1 MSPQTF
7 RREEEEESGPE
18 DSPPKKVFED
28 EEGNPICFFLHKSIT
43 SDWQRQNLIHAIE
56 SNGGFVQ
63 PDDSAV
69 DTVLVD
75 VKSRAC
81 NKDNLQLAYNAHSN
95 RSKRRTW
102 VEPMS
107 FVSRCIKERA
117 VRHAQREP
125 KGMGGS
131 LGDRTPFT
139 DEDDD
144 NLARY
149 LAIRIPNI
157 EKGGRRGNRVYKELC
172 LMPSADPEEY
182 GWVKRHTWQ
191 SWRNR
196 YNRNDLRFNDMID
209 AHVEVEKP
217 ERKQAY
223 CLQRK
228 YRGWQWRDDSGE
240 ETGEQSGNLSKR
252 RRVDSS
258 PDPPENR
265 AKVRYSTNRKGKE
278 RAVEDVNDIPREP
291 SPFHEDLAASE
302 PGPSKRVSIKTYGHK
317 SSQRPRLSPSLHDP
331 EPYTSQATLVEPR
344 HQMQGLSPLH
354 KVVSDLPPQ
363 QHHHLG
369 VQQSRA
375 PLSLKEPNV
384 SAAPVFSVQVP
395 SAGASTKTVSISP
408 RHRPMARKT
417 AQGSRNPPDSIV
429 IASPPDPPYRNT
441 RSTSRSVE
449 LSELLRPKPQPK
461 KGTVSEHH
469 GTTLPSL
476 KESGTEDY
484 QQPVE
489 PMETH
494 PDPMRE
500 TLDEEQ
506 DVEDLLTRTEDNP
519 SVWNARDGGAS
530 QPRYLESDDAQTDD
544 RLRQTQIQAKIR
556 VPRQEL
562 DVGPDEMLRRFRE
575 ASTIRLT
582 PFSPARADPMTTRHR
597 HSAPVVYSQGVFSGI
612 SLTEQQPRTPA
623 ANSQSQFWRGS
634 TSSEESFP
642 ITGTKAS
649 AAKKI
654 IETEE
659 KRTPYRPP
667 VGTRAA
673 LLTED

>member
-1 MSPQTF
+1 
-7 RREEEEESGPE
+7 
-18 DSPPKKVFED
+18 
-28 EEGNPICFFLHKSIT
+28 
-43 SDWQRQNLIHAIE
+43 
-56 SNGGFVQ
+56 
-63 PDDSAV
+63 
-69 DTVLVD
+69 
-75 VKSRAC
+75 
-81 NKDNLQLAYNAHSN
+81 
-95 RSKRRTW
+95 
-102 VEPMS
+102 
-107 FVSRCIKERA
+107 
-117 VRHAQREP
+117 
-125 KGMGGS
+125 
-131 LGDRTPFT
+131 
-139 DEDDD
+139 
-144 NLARY
+144 
-149 LAIRIPNI
+149 
-157 EKGGRRGNRVYKELC
+157 
-172 LMPSADPEEY
+172 
-182 GWVKRHTWQ
+182 
-191 SWRNR
+191 
-196 YNRNDLRFNDMID
+196 
-209 AHVEVEKP
+209 
-217 ERKQAY
+217 
-223 CLQRK
+223 
-228 YRGWQWRDDSGE
+228 
-240 ETGEQSGNLSKR
+240 
-252 RRVDSS
+252 
-258 PDPPENR
+258 
-265 AKVRYSTNRKGKE
+265 
-278 RAVEDVNDIPREP
+278 
-291 SPFHEDLAASE
+291 
-302 PGPSKRVSIKTYGHK
+302 
-317 SSQRPRLSPSLHDP
+317 
-331 EPYTSQATLVEPR
+331 
-344 HQMQGLSPLH
+344 MQGLSPLQ

-384 SAAPVFSVQVP
+384 SAAPVSFVQVP

-417 AQGSRNPPDSIV
+417 AQGSRNPPDLIV
-429 IASPPDPPYRNT
+429 IASPPDPPDRNT

-461 KGTVSEHH
+461 KGTVF
-469 GTTLPSL
+469 
-476 KESGTEDY
+476 
-484 QQPVE
+484 
-489 PMETH
+489 
-494 PDPMRE
+494 MRE

-506 DVEDLLTRTEDNP
+506 DVEDLLVNISGRSQAIEDSLQTRTEDYP
-519 SVWNARDGGAS
+519 SVWNARDGSAS

-582 PFSPARADPMTTRHR
+582 PFSPARADSMTTRHR